1 MNEDFI
7 FRLGAD
13 VSSFTKS
20 ITEVEKEL
28 DSARKAIK
36 GALGDD
42 LVKGNQYV
50 QELEQSLKNLK
61 ATGLEVSG
69 TKNAADAI
77 NNVAKASKEAENAID
92 GVGKSLKSLPKANI
106 EVTGAG
112 KAANEIKNIS
122 PVAQKAQNTL
132 TGLSGVVR
140 DLPFGFIA
148 IQNNLPILIDQF
160 SSLSK
165 TSGGVG
171 GALKGLGGALVGPA
185 GAAFAFG
192 AVVSV
197 VTGLVQKYGSLS
209 SAINEVLVLSK
220 SQKDLQNELSVSI
233 GKTVGDAQSEITTL
247 NNLTNI
253 LTNTNSTLNQ
263 RNGAY
268 EELNQKYPGLLSN
281 LSQEEIA
288 SGKVNSVIAGR
299 IALFAK
305 EIELNGKRKAL
316 EGLIAKEAEKSY
328 TSLSQLANQ
337 SFLDGLTAELQGVL
351 LGFNSGT
358 AGLQVFAQQTQNGA
372 KATQFF
378 EGVLKGVQG
387 ELSETEGAIKQ
398 LTDAEKKRKKE
409 EEEKA
414 KKIQENAAKEK
425 SIAAKK
431 LAQQKALN
439 AAIER
444 EKKALEE
451 VQKQRTIRVTA
462 QLDVDFQRRGN
473 IDTSEILKKRIQET
487 QKEVERT
494 AGAIQIPLKFPA
506 VNPLALLQN
515 LKLAQA
521 EFQKLKEAANLQ
533 ATTQLIT
540 DTFFNPLAGL
550 FEGLISGAKNSMQ
563 EFGKAITSALKQLVA
578 KIIATGIIQIIG
590 VLLSGGFS
598 AAAGGAAGG
607 FKSVLKGIGAAFGF
621 KFETNDLKNV
631 FDFAGIANGLQNAI
645 NSVNTSLA
653 FQGSLSGVANPNF
666 GGVTGGGMAM
676 SGAVNVVLRGQD
688 LVGSLNRTNAQINRV
703 G

>member
-28 DSARKAIK
+28 DSARKAVK

-42 LVKGNQYV
+42 LIKANQYV
-50 QELEQSLKNLK
+50 QNLEQSLKDLRSVGVQVPG
-61 ATGLEVSG
+61 A
-69 TKNAADAI
+69 
-77 NNVAKASKEAENAID
+77 AKAA
-92 GVGKSLKSLPKANI
+92 
-106 EVTGAG
+106 T
-112 KAANEIKNIS
+112 EIKNIA
-122 PVAQKAQNTL
+122 PAAQKAQNTL

-140 DLPFGFIA
+140 DLPFGFVA
-148 IQNNLPILIDQF
+148 IQNNLPILVDQF

-171 GALKGLGGALVGPA
+171 GALKGLGSALVGPA

-209 SAINEVLVLSK
+209 TAISEVLVLQK
-220 SQKDLQNELSVSI
+220 SQNDLTNELNTSI
-233 GKTVGDAQSEITTL
+233 GKTVGEAQAEINTL

-328 TSLSQLANQ
+328 TSLNQIANAT
-337 SFLDGLTAELQGVL
+337 FLDALVLELQGVL
-351 LGFNSGT
+351 LGFNAGT

-387 ELSETEGAIKQ
+387 ELSETEGAIKT
-398 LTDAEKKRKKE
+398 LTDAEKKRK
-409 EEEKA
+409 EEEKKA
-414 KKIQENAAKEK
+414 AEEAAKR
-425 SIAAKK
+425 AAKAK
-431 LAQQKALN
+431 ADKDKQIAQQKALN
-439 AAIER
+439 AEIDRETEAAMKANDEANKRAAATKAKQLETQALKNRTAEIKRLAEIEKQ
-444 EKKALEE
+444 ELDIF
-451 VQKQRTIRVTA
+451 KQRQEA
-462 QLDVDFQRRGN
+462 
-473 IDTSEILKKRIQET
+473 EINYDPFATDPLKKLRDVIPNIVKEINT
-487 QKEVERT
+487 Q
-494 AGAIQIPLKFPA
+494 AGLE
-506 VNPLALLQN
+506 LLEN
-515 LKLAQA
+515 
-521 EFQKLKEAANLQ
+521 
-533 ATTQLIT
+533 
-540 DTFFNPLAGL
+540 TFFNPVQTL
-550 FEGLISGAKNSMQ
+550 FSDLISGADNA
-563 EFGKAITSALKQLVA
+563 FKAFAKAVLSAINQIVA
-578 KIIATGIIQIIG
+578 KIIATGIIK
-590 VLLSGGFS
+590 LLSMIASPGGF
-598 AAAGGAAGG
+598 GGAGG
-607 FKSVLKGIGAAFGF
+607 FAGLLKGIGSALGF
-621 KFETNDLKNV
+621 SIGK
-631 FDFAGIANGLQNAI
+631 
-645 NSVNTSLA
+645 
-653 FQGSLSGVANPNF
+653 VANPNF

>member
-50 QELEQSLKNLK
+50 QDLEQSLKNLRSV
-61 ATGLEVSG
+61 GVQVPG
-69 TKNAADAI
+69 AA
-77 NNVAKASKEAENAID
+77 
-92 GVGKSLKSLPKANI
+92 
-106 EVTGAG
+106 
-112 KAANEIKNIS
+112 KAANEIKNIA
-122 PVAQKAQNTL
+122 PAAQKAQNTL

-140 DLPFGFIA
+140 DLPFGFVA

-160 SSLSK
+160 SALSK

-171 GALKGLGGALVGPA
+171 GALKGLGSALVGPA

-209 SAINEVLVLSK
+209 SAISEVLVLQK
-220 SQKDLQNELSVSI
+220 SQNDLTNELNTSI
-233 GKTVGDAQSEITTL
+233 GKTVGEAQAEINTL

-316 EGLIAKEAEKSY
+316 EGLIAKEAEKSF
-328 TSLSQLANQ
+328 TSLSKLANQ

-351 LGFNSGT
+351 LGFNAGT
-358 AGLQVFAQQTQNGA
+358 AGLQAFAQQTQNGA

-398 LTDAEKKRKKE
+398 LTDADKKRKKE

-414 KKIQENAAKEK
+414 KQLERNAAKEK
-425 SIAAKK
+425 ANTEKK

-439 AAIER
+439 AAIEKETEAR
-444 EKKALEE
+444 LKANVEANKRAAATKAEQLESQALKNRTEQLKRVAIAEKEALTAF
-451 VQKQRTIRVTA
+451 QQR
-462 QLDVDFQRRGN
+462 Q
-473 IDTSEILKKRIQET
+473 
-487 QKEVERT
+487 
-494 AGAIQIPLKFPA
+494 
-506 VNPLALLQN
+506 
-515 LKLAQA
+515 QA
-521 EFQKLKEAANLQ
+521 EMTFGLETMPLLPGFKDLAPKLVKDINTQ
-533 ATTQLIT
+533 AGLELLEN
-540 DTFFNPLAGL
+540 TFFNPVQTL
-550 FEGLISGAKNSMQ
+550 FSDLISGADNA
-563 EFGKAITSALKQLVA
+563 FKAFAKAVLNAINQIVA
-578 KIIATGIIQIIG
+578 KIIATGIIK
-590 VLLSGGFS
+590 LLSMIASPGGF
-598 AAAGGAAGG
+598 GGAGG
-607 FKSVLKGIGAAFGF
+607 FAGLLKGIGSALGF
-621 KFETNDLKNV
+621 SIGK
-631 FDFAGIANGLQNAI
+631 
-645 NSVNTSLA
+645 
-653 FQGSLSGVANPNF
+653 VANPNF

>member
-42 LVKGNQYV
+42 LVKGNQYIKD
-50 QELEQSLKNLK
+50 LEQSLKNLRSVGVQVPG
-61 ATGLEVSG
+61 A
-69 TKNAADAI
+69 
-77 NNVAKASKEAENAID
+77 AKAA
-92 GVGKSLKSLPKANI
+92 
-106 EVTGAG
+106 T
-112 KAANEIKNIS
+112 EIKNIA
-122 PVAQKAQNTL
+122 PAAQKAQNTL

-148 IQNNLPILIDQF
+148 IQNNLPILTDQF
-160 SSLSK
+160 GALSK
-165 TSGGVG
+165 ESGGIKNAFK
-171 GALKGLGGALVGPA
+171 ALGSTLLGPA
-185 GAAFAFG
+185 GAAFAIG
-192 AVVSV
+192 AVISGI
-197 VTGLVQKYGSLS
+197 TALVQKYGSLS
-209 SAINEVLVLSK
+209 SAINEVLVLQK
-220 SQKDLQNELSVSI
+220 SQKDLTNELNTSI
-233 GKTVGDAQSEITTL
+233 GKTVGEAQAEITTL

-281 LSQEEIA
+281 LSKEEIA

-305 EIELNGKRKAL
+305 EVELNGKRKAL
-316 EGLIAKEAEKSY
+316 EGLIAKEAEKSF
-328 TSLSQLANQ
+328 TSLSKLANQ

-351 LGFNSGT
+351 LGFNAGT

-387 ELSETEGAIKQ
+387 ELSETEGAIKT
-398 LTDAEKKRKKE
+398 LTEAERKRKE
-409 EEEKA
+409 EEKKA
-414 KKIQENAAKEK
+414 AEQAAKR
-425 SIAAKK
+425 AAEATALSKK
-431 LAQQKALN
+431 RQAEL
-439 AAIER
+439 ER
-444 EKKALEE
+444 EIKALEKLRE
-451 VQKQRTIRVTA
+451 ERTIRVTA
-462 QLDVDFQRRGN
+462 QLDLDFKRRGN

-487 QKEVERT
+487 QKEVQRT
-494 AGAIQIPLKFPA
+494 AGAIQVPLVFPG

-515 LKLAQA
+515 IKLATE
-521 EFQKLKEAANLQ
+521 EFNKLKEAANLQ

-540 DTFFNPLAGL
+540 DTFFSPLSQL

-598 AAAGGAAGG
+598 AEAGGAANG
-607 FKSVLKGIGAAFGF
+607 FKQVLKGIGSAFGF

>member
-1 MNEDFI
+1 VP
-7 FRLGAD
+7 GA
-13 VSSFTKS
+13 
-20 ITEVEKEL
+20 
-28 DSARKAIK
+28 
-36 GALGDD
+36 
-42 LVKGNQYV
+42 
-50 QELEQSLKNLK
+50 
-61 ATGLEVSG
+61 
-69 TKNAADAI
+69 
-77 NNVAKASKEAENAID
+77 AKAA
-92 GVGKSLKSLPKANI
+92 
-106 EVTGAG
+106 T
-112 KAANEIKNIS
+112 EIKNIA
-122 PVAQKAQNTL
+122 PAAQKAQNTL

-140 DLPFGFIA
+140 DLPFGFVA

-171 GALKGLGGALVGPA
+171 GALKGLGSALVGPA

-209 SAINEVLVLSK
+209 SAISEVLVLQK
-220 SQKDLQNELSVSI
+220 SQNDLTNELNTSI
-233 GKTVGDAQSEITTL
+233 GKTVGEAQAEINTL

-281 LSQEEIA
+281 LSAEEIA

-351 LGFNSGT
+351 LGFNAGT

-387 ELSETEGAIKQ
+387 ELSETEGAIKV
-398 LTDAEKKRKKE
+398 LTDAEKKRK
-409 EEEKA
+409 EEEKKA
-414 KKIQENAAKEK
+414 AEEAAKR
-425 SIAAKK
+425 AAKAK
-431 LAQQKALN
+431 ADKDKQIAKQNALN
-439 AAIER
+439 AAIDR
-444 EKKALEE
+444 ETEAAMKANVEANKRAAATKAEQLESQALKNRTE
-451 VQKQRTIRVTA
+451 QLKRVAIAEKEALTAFQQR
-462 QLDVDFQRRGN
+462 Q
-473 IDTSEILKKRIQET
+473 
-487 QKEVERT
+487 
-494 AGAIQIPLKFPA
+494 
-506 VNPLALLQN
+506 
-515 LKLAQA
+515 QA
-521 EFQKLKEAANLQ
+521 EMTFGLETMPLLPGFKNLAPKLVKEINTQ
-533 ATTQLIT
+533 AGLELLEN
-540 DTFFNPLAGL
+540 TFFNPVQTL
-550 FEGLISGAKNSMQ
+550 FSDLISGADNA
-563 EFGKAITSALKQLVA
+563 FKAFSKAVLSAINQIVA
-578 KIIATGIIQIIG
+578 KIIATGIIK
-590 VLLSGGFS
+590 LLAMIASPGGFTGSGGF
-598 AAAGGAAGG
+598 
-607 FKSVLKGIGAAFGF
+607 KELIKGVGSAFGF
-621 KFETNDLKNV
+621 KFEANTFKNA
-631 FDFAGIANGLQNAI
+631 FDFAGLANGLQNAI

-653 FQGSLSGVANPNF
+653 FQGSLAGVSNPNF

>member
-42 LVKGNQYV
+42 LVKGNQYIKD
-50 QELEQSLKNLK
+50 LEESLKNLRSV
-61 ATGLEVSG
+61 GVQVPG
-69 TKNAADAI
+69 AA
-77 NNVAKASKEAENAID
+77 
-92 GVGKSLKSLPKANI
+92 
-106 EVTGAG
+106 

-122 PVAQKAQNTL
+122 PAAQKAQNTL

-148 IQNNLPILIDQF
+148 IQNNLPILVDQF
-160 SSLSK
+160 SALSK
-165 TSGGVG
+165 TTGGVG
-171 GALKGLGGALVGPA
+171 GALKGLGGALIGPA
-185 GAAFAFG
+185 GVAFAFG

-209 SAINEVLVLSK
+209 SAISEVLVLQK
-220 SQKDLQNELSVSI
+220 SQKDLTNELNTSI
-233 GKTVGDAQSEITTL
+233 GKTVGEAQAEINTL

-281 LSQEEIA
+281 LSKEEIA

-316 EGLIAKEAEKSY
+316 EGLIAKEAEKSF
-328 TSLSQLANQ
+328 TSLSKLANQ

-351 LGFNSGT
+351 LGFNAGT

-414 KKIQENAAKEK
+414 KQLERNAAKEK
-425 SIAAKK
+425 ANTEKK

-444 EKKALEE
+444 ETEARMKANVEANKRAAATKAEQLE
-451 VQKQRTIRVTA
+451 
-462 QLDVDFQRRGN
+462 
-473 IDTSEILKKRIQET
+473 S
-487 QKEVERT
+487 
-494 AGAIQIPLKFPA
+494 
-506 VNPLALLQN
+506 LALKNRTEQLNRVAIAEKEALTAFQQRQ
-515 LKLAQA
+515 QA
-521 EFQKLKEAANLQ
+521 EMTFGLETMPVLPGFKDLAPKLVKDINTQ
-533 ATTQLIT
+533 AGLELIQSS
-540 DTFFNPLAGL
+540 FFNPIQGL

-621 KFETNDLKNV
+621 KTL
-631 FDFAGIANGLQNAI
+631 
-645 NSVNTSLA
+645 
-653 FQGSLSGVANPNF
+653 ANPNF

>member
-42 LVKGNQYV
+42 LVKGNQYIKD
-50 QELEQSLKNLK
+50 LEQSLKNLRK
-61 ATGLEVSG
+61 VGLDIPGTDKTSKNLSDLSGVS
-69 TKNAADAI
+69 
-77 NNVAKASKEAENAID
+77 
-92 GVGKSLKSLPKANI
+92 
-106 EVTGAG
+106 
-112 KAANEIKNIS
+112 
-122 PVAQKAQNTL
+122 QKAQNVL

-148 IQNNLPILIDQF
+148 IQNNLPILTDQIGSLIEESTDF
-160 SSLSK
+160 KDAFKAIGSSIL
-165 TSGGVG
+165 
-171 GALKGLGGALVGPA
+171 GPA
-185 GAAFAFG
+185 GVAFAFG

-209 SAINEVLVLSK
+209 SAISEVLVLQK
-220 SQKDLQNELSVSI
+220 SQNDLTNELNTSI
-233 GKTVGDAQSEITTL
+233 GKTVGEAQAEINTL

-281 LSQEEIA
+281 LSKEEIA

-387 ELSETEGAIKQ
+387 ELSETEGAIKT
-398 LTDAEKKRKKE
+398 LTDAEKKRK
-409 EEEKA
+409 EEEKKA
-414 KKIQENAAKEK
+414 AEEAAKR
-425 SIAAKK
+425 AAKAK
-431 LAQQKALN
+431 ADKDKQIAKQNALN
-439 AAIER
+439 AAIDR
-444 EKKALEE
+444 ETEAAMKANVEANKRAAATKAEQLESQALKNRTE
-451 VQKQRTIRVTA
+451 QLKRVAIAEKEALTAFQQR
-462 QLDVDFQRRGN
+462 Q
-473 IDTSEILKKRIQET
+473 
-487 QKEVERT
+487 
-494 AGAIQIPLKFPA
+494 
-506 VNPLALLQN
+506 
-515 LKLAQA
+515 QA
-521 EFQKLKEAANLQ
+521 EMTFGLETMPVLPGFKDLAPKLVKDINTQ
-533 ATTQLIT
+533 AGLELLEN
-540 DTFFNPLAGL
+540 TFFNPVQTL
-550 FEGLISGAKNSMQ
+550 FSDLISGADNA
-563 EFGKAITSALKQLVA
+563 FKAFAKAVMSAINQIVA
-578 KIIATGIIQIIG
+578 KIIATGIIK
-590 VLLSGGFS
+590 LLTMIASPGGFT
-598 AAAGGAAGG
+598 GAGG
-607 FKSVLKGIGAAFGF
+607 FKELLKGIGGALGFSFG
-621 KFETNDLKNV
+621 
-631 FDFAGIANGLQNAI
+631 
-645 NSVNTSLA
+645 
-653 FQGSLSGVANPNF
+653 GVANPNF

>member
-20 ITEVEKEL
+20 IAEVEKEL
-28 DSARKAIK
+28 ESARKAIK

-50 QELEQSLKNLK
+50 QDLEQSLKNLRSV
-61 ATGLEVSG
+61 GVQVPG
-69 TKNAADAI
+69 AA
-77 NNVAKASKEAENAID
+77 
-92 GVGKSLKSLPKANI
+92 
-106 EVTGAG
+106 
-112 KAANEIKNIS
+112 KAANEIKNIA
-122 PVAQKAQNTL
+122 PAAQKAQNTL

-160 SSLSK
+160 SALSK

-171 GALKGLGGALVGPA
+171 GALKGLGSALVGPA

-197 VTGLVQKYGSLS
+197 VTALVQKYGSLS
-209 SAINEVLVLSK
+209 SAISEVLVLQK
-220 SQKDLQNELSVSI
+220 SQKDLTNELNTSI
-233 GKTVGDAQSEITTL
+233 GKTVGEAQAEINTL

-316 EGLIAKEAEKSY
+316 EALIAKEAEKSF
-328 TSLSQLANQ
+328 TSLSKLANQ

-351 LGFNSGT
+351 LGFNAGT

-387 ELSETEGAIKQ
+387 ELSETEGAIKV
-398 LTDAEKKRKKE
+398 LTDADKKRKKE

-414 KKIQENAAKEK
+414 KQLERNAAKEK
-425 SIAAKK
+425 ANTEKRI
-431 LAQQKALN
+431 AQQKALN

-444 EKKALEE
+444 ETEARLKANVEANKRAAATKAEQLES
-451 VQKQRTIRVTA
+451 QALKNRTE
-462 QLDVDFQRRGN
+462 Q
-473 IDTSEILKKRIQET
+473 LKKVAIAE
-487 QKEVERT
+487 KEALT
-494 AGAIQIPLKFPA
+494 AFQ
-506 VNPLALLQN
+506 QRQ
-515 LKLAQA
+515 QA
-521 EFQKLKEAANLQ
+521 EMAFGLETMPVLPGFKDLAPKLVKDINTQ
-533 ATTQLIT
+533 AGLELLEN
-540 DTFFNPLAGL
+540 TFFNPVQTL
-550 FEGLISGAKNSMQ
+550 FSDLISGADNA
-563 EFGKAITSALKQLVA
+563 FKAFAKAVLNAINQIVA
-578 KIIATGIIQIIG
+578 KIIATGIIKLIAMIA
-590 VLLSGGFS
+590 SPGGFS
-598 AAAGGAAGG
+598 GSGGL
-607 FKSVLKGIGAAFGF
+607 KELLKGIG
-621 KFETNDLKNV
+621 
-631 FDFAGIANGLQNAI
+631 
-645 NSVNTSLA
+645 
-653 FQGSLSGVANPNF
+653 GSLGFSFGGVANPNF

>member
-42 LVKGNQYV
+42 LVKGNQYIKD
-50 QELEQSLKNLK
+50 LEQSLKNLRSVGVQVPG
-61 ATGLEVSG
+61 A
-69 TKNAADAI
+69 
-77 NNVAKASKEAENAID
+77 AKAA
-92 GVGKSLKSLPKANI
+92 
-106 EVTGAG
+106 T
-112 KAANEIKNIS
+112 EIKNIA
-122 PVAQKAQNTL
+122 PAAQKAQNTL

-140 DLPFGFIA
+140 DLPFGFVA

-160 SSLSK
+160 SALSK

-171 GALKGLGGALVGPA
+171 GALKGLGSALVGPA

-197 VTGLVQKYGSLS
+197 VTALVQKYGSLS
-209 SAINEVLVLSK
+209 SAISEVLVLQK
-220 SQKDLQNELSVSI
+220 SQNDLTNELNTSI
-233 GKTVGDAQSEITTL
+233 GKTVGEAQAEINTL

-281 LSQEEIA
+281 LSKEEIA

-305 EIELNGKRKAL
+305 EVELNGKRKAL
-316 EGLIAKEAEKSY
+316 EGLIAKEAEKSF
-328 TSLSQLANQ
+328 TSLSKLANQ

-351 LGFNSGT
+351 LGFNAGT
-358 AGLQVFAQQTQNGA
+358 AGLQAFAQQTQNGA

-398 LTDAEKKRKKE
+398 LTDADKKRQKE
-409 EEEKA
+409 EDDKA
-414 KKIQENAAKEK
+414 KKLERNAAKEK
-425 SIAAKK
+425 ADTEKK

-444 EKKALEE
+444 ETEARMKANVEANKRAAATNAEQLES
-451 VQKQRTIRVTA
+451 QALKNRTEALKRV
-462 QLDVDFQRRGN
+462 
-473 IDTSEILKKRIQET
+473 
-487 QKEVERT
+487 
-494 AGAIQIPLKFPA
+494 
-506 VNPLALLQN
+506 
-515 LKLAQA
+515 AQA
-521 EFQKLKEAANLQ
+521 EKEALTAFQQRQQ
-533 ATTQLIT
+533 AEMTFGLETMPVLPGFKDLAPKLVKDINTQAGLELLEN
-540 DTFFNPLAGL
+540 TFFNPVQTL
-550 FEGLISGAKNSMQ
+550 FSDLISGADNA
-563 EFGKAITSALKQLVA
+563 FKAFAKAVLNAINQIVA
-578 KIIATGIIQIIG
+578 KIIATGIIKLIAMIA
-590 VLLSGGFS
+590 SPGGF
-598 AAAGGAAGG
+598 GGAGG
-607 FKSVLKGIGAAFGF
+607 FKGLLKGIGSALGF
-621 KFETNDLKNV
+621 SIGK
-631 FDFAGIANGLQNAI
+631 
-645 NSVNTSLA
+645 
-653 FQGSLSGVANPNF
+653 VANPNF

>member
-50 QELEQSLKNLK
+50 QDLEQSLKNLRSVGVQVPG
-61 ATGLEVSG
+61 A
-69 TKNAADAI
+69 
-77 NNVAKASKEAENAID
+77 AKAA
-92 GVGKSLKSLPKANI
+92 
-106 EVTGAG
+106 T
-112 KAANEIKNIS
+112 EIKNIA
-122 PVAQKAQNTL
+122 PAAQKAQNTL

-171 GALKGLGGALVGPA
+171 GALKGLGSALVGPA

-192 AVVSV
+192 AVVSAI
-197 VTGLVQKYGSLS
+197 TALVQKYGSLS
-209 SAINEVLVLSK
+209 SAISEVLVLQK
-220 SQKDLQNELSVSI
+220 SQKDLTNELNTSI
-233 GKTVGDAQSEITTL
+233 GKTVGEAQAEITTL

-268 EELNQKYPGLLSN
+268 EELNKKYPGLLSN
-281 LSQEEIA
+281 LSKEEIA

-305 EIELNGKRKAL
+305 EVELNGKRKAL
-316 EGLIAKEAEKSY
+316 EGLIAKEAEKSF
-328 TSLSQLANQ
+328 TSLSKLANQ

-351 LGFNSGT
+351 LGFNAGT
-358 AGLQVFAQQTQNGA
+358 AGLQAFAQQTQNGA
-372 KATQFF
+372 KSTQFF

-387 ELSETEGAIKQ
+387 ELSETEGAIKT
-398 LTDAEKKRKKE
+398 LTEAERKRKE
-409 EEEKA
+409 EEKKA
-414 KKIQENAAKEK
+414 AELAAKRSSEATAQ
-425 SIAAKK
+425 SKK
-431 LAQQKALN
+431 RQAEL
-439 AAIER
+439 ER
-444 EKKALEE
+444 EIKALEKIRQE
-451 VQKQRTIRVTA
+451 RTIRVTA
-462 QLDVDFQRRGN
+462 QLEVDFQRRGN

-487 QKEVERT
+487 QKEVQRT
-494 AGAIQIPLKFPA
+494 AGAIQVPLQFPA
-506 VNPLALLQN
+506 VNPLGLLQN
-515 LKLAQA
+515 IKLAQA

-533 ATTQLIT
+533 ATTQLIS
-540 DTFFNPLAGL
+540 DTFFSPLSNL
-550 FEGLISGAKNSMQ
+550 FQDLISGADNA
-563 EFGKAITSALKQLVA
+563 FKAFAKAVMSAINQIVA
-578 KIIATGIIQIIG
+578 KIIATGIIK
-590 VLLSGGFS
+590 LLSMIASPGGF
-598 AAAGGAAGG
+598 GGAGG
-607 FKSVLKGIGAAFGF
+607 FAGLLKGIGSALGF
-621 KFETNDLKNV
+621 SIGK
-631 FDFAGIANGLQNAI
+631 
-645 NSVNTSLA
+645 
-653 FQGSLSGVANPNF
+653 VANPNF
-666 GGVTGGGMAM
+666 GGVTSGGMAM

>member
-42 LVKGNQYV
+42 LVKGNQYIKD
-50 QELEQSLKNLK
+50 LEQSLKNLK
-61 ATGLEVSG
+61 SVGVQVPGA
-69 TKNAADAI
+69 
-77 NNVAKASKEAENAID
+77 AKAA
-92 GVGKSLKSLPKANI
+92 
-106 EVTGAG
+106 T
-112 KAANEIKNIS
+112 EIKNIA
-122 PVAQKAQNTL
+122 PAAQKAQNTL

-160 SSLSK
+160 STLSK
-165 TSGGVG
+165 TSKGIG
-171 GALKGLGGALVGPA
+171 GAFKELGGALVGPA

-209 SAINEVLVLSK
+209 SAISEVLVLQK
-220 SQKDLQNELSVSI
+220 SQKDLTNELNTSI
-233 GKTVGDAQSEITTL
+233 GKTVGEAQAEINTL

-281 LSQEEIA
+281 LSKEEIA

-316 EGLIAKEAEKSY
+316 EGLIAKEAEKSF
-328 TSLSQLANQ
+328 TSLSKLANQ

-351 LGFNSGT
+351 LGFNAGT

-398 LTDAEKKRKKE
+398 LTDAEKKRQKE
-409 EEEKA
+409 EDDKA
-414 KKIQENAAKEK
+414 KKLERNAAKEK
-425 SIAAKK
+425 ADTEKK

-444 EKKALEE
+444 ETEARMKANTEANKRAAAVKAEQLESL
-451 VQKQRTIRVTA
+451 A
-462 QLDVDFQRRGN
+462 
-473 IDTSEILKKRIQET
+473 LKN
-487 QKEVERT
+487 RT
-494 AGAIQIPLKFPA
+494 AELKR
-506 VNPLALLQN
+506 V
-515 LKLAQA
+515 AQA
-521 EFQKLKEAANLQ
+521 EKEALTAFQQRQQ
-533 ATTQLIT
+533 AEMTFGLETMPVLPGFKDLAPKLVKDINTQAGLELLEN
-540 DTFFNPLAGL
+540 TFFNPVQTL
-550 FEGLISGAKNSMQ
+550 FSDLISGADNA
-563 EFGKAITSALKQLVA
+563 FKAFAKAVMSAINQIVA
-578 KIIATGIIQIIG
+578 KIIATGIIK
-590 VLLSGGFS
+590 LLSMIASPGGFT
-598 AAAGGAAGG
+598 GAGG
-607 FKSVLKGIGAAFGF
+607 FKELLKGIGGALGFSFG
-621 KFETNDLKNV
+621 
-631 FDFAGIANGLQNAI
+631 
-645 NSVNTSLA
+645 
-653 FQGSLSGVANPNF
+653 GVANPNF

>member
-36 GALGDD
+36 SALGDD
-42 LVKGNQYV
+42 LIKANQYV
-50 QELEQSLKNLK
+50 QNLEQSLKDLRSVGVQVPG
-61 ATGLEVSG
+61 A
-69 TKNAADAI
+69 
-77 NNVAKASKEAENAID
+77 AKAA
-92 GVGKSLKSLPKANI
+92 
-106 EVTGAG
+106 T
-112 KAANEIKNIS
+112 EIKNIA
-122 PVAQKAQNTL
+122 PAAQKAQNTL

-140 DLPFGFIA
+140 DLPFGFVA
-148 IQNNLPILIDQF
+148 IQNNLPILVDQF

-171 GALKGLGGALVGPA
+171 GALKGLGAALVGPA

-197 VTGLVQKYGSLS
+197 VTALVQKYGSLS
-209 SAINEVLVLSK
+209 SAISEVLVLQK
-220 SQKDLQNELSVSI
+220 SQKDLTNELNTSI
-233 GKTVGDAQSEITTL
+233 GKTVGEAQAEINTL

-316 EGLIAKEAEKSY
+316 EGLIAKEAEKSF
-328 TSLSQLANQ
+328 TSLSKLANQ

-351 LGFNSGT
+351 LGFNAGT
-358 AGLQVFAQQTQNGA
+358 AGLQAFAQQTQNGA

-387 ELSETEGAIKQ
+387 ELSETEGAIKV
-398 LTDAEKKRKKE
+398 LTDAEKKRK
-409 EEEKA
+409 EEEKKA
-414 KKIQENAAKEK
+414 AELAAKRASEATAL
-425 SIAAKK
+425 SKK
-431 LAQQKALN
+431 RQAEL
-439 AAIER
+439 ER
-444 EKKALEE
+444 EIKALEKLRQE
-451 VQKQRTIRVTA
+451 RTIRVTA
-462 QLDVDFQRRGN
+462 QLEVDFQRRGN
-473 IDTSEILKKRIQET
+473 IDTSEILKKRIKET

-494 AGAIQIPLKFPA
+494 AGVIQVPLQFPA

-515 LKLAQA
+515 IKLAQA
-521 EFQKLKEAANLQ
+521 EFAKLKEAANLE
-533 ATTQLIT
+533 ATTQLLS
-540 DTFFNPLAGL
+540 DTFFSPISNL
-550 FEGLISGAKNSMQ
+550 FQDLISGADNA
-563 EFGKAITSALKQLVA
+563 FKAFAKAVLSAINQIVA
-578 KIIATGIIQIIG
+578 KIIATGIIK
-590 VLLSGGFS
+590 LLAMIASPGGFTGSGGFKELIKGVGS
-598 AAAGGAAGG
+598 A
-607 FKSVLKGIGAAFGF
+607 LGF
-621 KFETNDLKNV
+621 KFEANTFKNA

-653 FQGSLSGVANPNF
+653 FQGSLAGVANPNF

>member
-50 QELEQSLKNLK
+50 EQLEQSLKDLK
-61 ATGLEVSG
+61 STGVQVPG
-69 TKNAADAI
+69 A
-77 NNVAKASKEAENAID
+77 AKAA
-92 GVGKSLKSLPKANI
+92 
-106 EVTGAG
+106 T
-112 KAANEIKNIS
+112 EIKNIS
-122 PVAQKAQNTL
+122 PAAQKAQNTL

-148 IQNNLPILIDQF
+148 IQNNLPILADQF
-160 SSLSK
+160 GALSK
-165 TSGGVG
+165 ESGGIKNALKQFG
-171 GALKGLGGALVGPA
+171 GALAGPA
-185 GAAFAFG
+185 GIAFAVG
-192 AVVSV
+192 AVISSI
-197 VTGLVQKYGSLS
+197 TALVQKYGSLS
-209 SAINEVLVLSK
+209 SAISEVLVLQK
-220 SQKDLQNELSVSI
+220 SQKDLQNELSTSI
-233 GKTVGDAQSEITTL
+233 GKTVGEAQAEITTL

-288 SGKVNSVIAGR
+288 SGKVNTVIAGR

-316 EGLIAKEAEKSY
+316 EGLIAKEAEKSF
-328 TSLSQLANQ
+328 TSLSKLANA
-337 SFLDGLTAELQGVL
+337 SFLDALVMELEGVL
-351 LGFNSGT
+351 LGFNAGT

-387 ELSETEGAIKQ
+387 ELSETEGAIKT
-398 LTDAEKKRKKE
+398 LTDAEKKRK
-409 EEEKA
+409 EEEKKA
-414 KKIQENAAKEK
+414 AEEAAKRAAKAKADQEKKI
-425 SIAAKK
+425 
-431 LAQQKALN
+431 AQQKALN

-444 EKKALEE
+444 ETEARMKANTEANKRAAAVKAQQLESLAL
-451 VQKQRTIRVTA
+451 KNRTA
-462 QLDVDFQRRGN
+462 
-473 IDTSEILKKRIQET
+473 ELKK
-487 QKEVERT
+487 V
-494 AGAIQIPLKFPA
+494 
-506 VNPLALLQN
+506 
-515 LKLAQA
+515 AQA
-521 EFQKLKEAANLQ
+521 EKEALTAFQQRQQAEMTFGLETMPVLPGFKNLAPKLVKEINTQ
-533 ATTQLIT
+533 AGLDILEN
-540 DTFFNPLAGL
+540 TFFNPIQGL
-550 FEGLISGAKNSMQ
+550 FTDLISGADNAFKS
-563 EFGKAITSALKQLVA
+563 FAKAVLSAINQIVA
-578 KIIATGIIQIIG
+578 KIIATGIIK
-590 VLLSGGFS
+590 LLAMLASPGGF
-598 AAAGGAAGG
+598 AGAGG
-607 FKSVLKGIGAAFGF
+607 FKELIKGVGSAFGF
-621 KFETNDLKNV
+621 KFEANTFKNA

-645 NSVNTSLA
+645 NSVNTSFA
-653 FQGSLSGVANPNF
+653 FQGSLAGVSNPNF

>member
-50 QELEQSLKNLK
+50 QDLEQSLKNLRSV
-61 ATGLEVSG
+61 GVQVPG
-69 TKNAADAI
+69 AA
-77 NNVAKASKEAENAID
+77 
-92 GVGKSLKSLPKANI
+92 
-106 EVTGAG
+106 
-112 KAANEIKNIS
+112 KAANEIKNIA
-122 PVAQKAQNTL
+122 PAAQKAQNTL

-160 SSLSK
+160 SALSK

-192 AVVSV
+192 AVVSAI
-197 VTGLVQKYGSLS
+197 TALVQKYGSLS
-209 SAINEVLVLSK
+209 SAINEVLVLQK
-220 SQKDLQNELSVSI
+220 SQKDLTNELNTSI
-233 GKTVGDAQSEITTL
+233 GNTVGEAQAEITTL
-247 NNLTNI
+247 NNLTSI

-268 EELNQKYPGLLSN
+268 EELNKKYPGLLSN
-281 LSQEEIA
+281 LSKEEIA

-305 EIELNGKRKAL
+305 EVELNGKRKAL
-316 EGLIAKEAEKSY
+316 EGLIAKEAEKSF
-328 TSLSQLANQ
+328 TSLSKLANQ

-351 LGFNSGT
+351 LGFNAGT
-358 AGLQVFAQQTQNGA
+358 AGLQAFAQQTQNGA
-372 KATQFF
+372 KSTQFF

-387 ELSETEGAIKQ
+387 ELSETEGAIKT
-398 LTDAEKKRKKE
+398 LTDAEKKRK
-409 EEEKA
+409 EEEKKA
-414 KKIQENAAKEK
+414 AELAAKRASEATAQ
-425 SIAAKK
+425 SKK
-431 LAQQKALN
+431 RQAEL
-439 AAIER
+439 ER
-444 EKKALEE
+444 EIKALEKIRQE
-451 VQKQRTIRVTA
+451 RTIRVTA
-462 QLDVDFQRRGN
+462 QLEVDFQRRGN

-494 AGAIQIPLKFPA
+494 AGVIQVPLQFPG
-506 VNPLALLQN
+506 VNPLGLLEN
-515 LKLAQA
+515 IKLAQA
-521 EFQKLKEAANLQ
+521 EFAKLKEAANLQ
-533 ATTQLIT
+533 AATNLIS
-540 DTFFNPLAGL
+540 DTFFTPLSGL
-550 FEGLISGAKNSMQ
+550 FEGLISGADNAFK
-563 EFGKAITSALKQLVA
+563 EFTKAIFKAINQIVA
-578 KIIATGIIQIIG
+578 KIIATGIIS
-590 VLLSGGFS
+590 LLANLLFPG
-598 AAAGGAAGG
+598 AGGVGVSLG
-607 FKSVLKGIGAAFGF
+607 KKVLGDIGAAFGF
-621 KFETNDLKNV
+621 KTL
-631 FDFAGIANGLQNAI
+631 
-645 NSVNTSLA
+645 
-653 FQGSLSGVANPNF
+653 ANPNF
-666 GGVTGGGMAM
+666 GGVTSGGMAM

>member
-42 LVKGNQYV
+42 LLKGNQYV
-50 QELEQSLKNLK
+50 QDLEQSLKNLK
-61 ATGLEVSG
+61 DTGLEVSG

-77 NNVAKASKEAENAID
+77 NNVAKASKEAENAIN

-112 KAANEIKNIS
+112 KAANEIKKLS
-122 PVAQKAQNTL
+122 PEAQKAQNTL

-148 IQNNLPILIDQF
+148 IQNNLPILTDQF
-160 SSLSK
+160 GALSK
-165 TSGGVG
+165 ESGGIKNAFK
-171 GALKGLGGALVGPA
+171 ALGSTLLGPA
-185 GAAFAFG
+185 GAAFAIG
-192 AVVSV
+192 AVISGI
-197 VTGLVQKYGSLS
+197 TALVQKYGSLS
-209 SAINEVLVLSK
+209 SAINEVLVLQK
-220 SQKDLQNELSVSI
+220 SQKDLTNELNTSI
-233 GKTVGDAQSEITTL
+233 GKTVGETQAEITTL

-281 LSQEEIA
+281 LSKEEIA

-305 EIELNGKRKAL
+305 EVELNGKRKAL
-316 EGLIAKEAEKSY
+316 EALIAKEAEKSF
-328 TSLSQLANQ
+328 TSLSKLANQ

-351 LGFNSGT
+351 LGFNAGT
-358 AGLQVFAQQTQNGA
+358 AGLQAFAQQTQNGA
-372 KATQFF
+372 KSTQFF

-387 ELSETEGAIKQ
+387 ELSETEGAIKT
-398 LTDAEKKRKKE
+398 LTDAEKKRK
-409 EEEKA
+409 EEEKKA
-414 KKIQENAAKEK
+414 AEQAAKRASEATTQ
-425 SIAAKK
+425 SKK
-431 LAQQKALN
+431 RQAEL
-439 AAIER
+439 ER
-444 EKKALEE
+444 EIKALEKLRE
-451 VQKQRTIRVTA
+451 ERTIRVTA
-462 QLDVDFQRRGN
+462 QLEVDFQRRGN

-487 QKEVERT
+487 QKQVQRT
-494 AGAIQIPLKFPA
+494 AGAIQVPLKFPA
-506 VNPLALLQN
+506 VNPLGLLQN
-515 LKLAQA
+515 IKLATE
-521 EFQKLKEAANLQ
+521 EFNKLKEAANLQ
-533 ATTQLIT
+533 ATTQLIS
-540 DTFFNPLAGL
+540 DTFFSPLAGL

-621 KFETNDLKNV
+621 KTL
-631 FDFAGIANGLQNAI
+631 
-645 NSVNTSLA
+645 
-653 FQGSLSGVANPNF
+653 ANPNF

>member
-50 QELEQSLKNLK
+50 EQLEQSLKDLK
-61 ATGLEVSG
+61 ATGVQ
-69 TKNAADAI
+69 
-77 NNVAKASKEAENAID
+77 V
-92 GVGKSLKSLPKANI
+92 P
-106 EVTGAG
+106 GAG
-112 KAANEIKNIS
+112 KAATEIKNIA
-122 PVAQKAQNTL
+122 PAAQKAQNTL

-160 SSLSK
+160 SALSK

-197 VTGLVQKYGSLS
+197 VTALVQKYGSLS
-209 SAINEVLVLSK
+209 SAISEVLVLQK
-220 SQKDLQNELSVSI
+220 SQKDLTNELNTSI
-233 GKTVGDAQSEITTL
+233 GKTVGEAQAEITTL
-247 NNLTNI
+247 NNLTSI

-281 LSQEEIA
+281 LSKEEIA

-305 EIELNGKRKAL
+305 EVELNGKRKAL
-316 EGLIAKEAEKSY
+316 EGLIAKEAEKSF
-328 TSLSQLANQ
+328 TSLSKLANQ

-398 LTDAEKKRKKE
+398 LTDAEKKRK
-409 EEEKA
+409 EEEKKA
-414 KKIQENAAKEK
+414 AEEAAKR
-425 SIAAKK
+425 AAKAKADQEKK

-444 EKKALEE
+444 ETEARMKANTEANKRAAATKAEQLE
-451 VQKQRTIRVTA
+451 
-462 QLDVDFQRRGN
+462 
-473 IDTSEILKKRIQET
+473 S
-487 QKEVERT
+487 
-494 AGAIQIPLKFPA
+494 
-506 VNPLALLQN
+506 LALKNRTEQ
-515 LKLAQA
+515 LKRVAQA
-521 EFQKLKEAANLQ
+521 EKEALTAFQQRQQ
-533 ATTQLIT
+533 AEMTFGLETMPVLPGFKDLAPKLVKDINTQAGLELLEN
-540 DTFFNPLAGL
+540 TFFNPVQTL
-550 FEGLISGAKNSMQ
+550 FSDLISGADNA
-563 EFGKAITSALKQLVA
+563 FKAFAKAVMSAINQIVA
-578 KIIATGIIQIIG
+578 KIIATGIIK
-590 VLLSGGFS
+590 LLSMIASPGGFT
-598 AAAGGAAGG
+598 GAGG
-607 FKSVLKGIGAAFGF
+607 FKELLKGIGGALGFSFG
-621 KFETNDLKNV
+621 
-631 FDFAGIANGLQNAI
+631 
-645 NSVNTSLA
+645 
-653 FQGSLSGVANPNF
+653 GVANPNF

>member
-50 QELEQSLKNLK
+50 EQLEQSLKDLK
-61 ATGLEVSG
+61 ATGVQVPG
-69 TKNAADAI
+69 AA
-77 NNVAKASKEAENAID
+77 
-92 GVGKSLKSLPKANI
+92 
-106 EVTGAG
+106 

-122 PVAQKAQNTL
+122 PAAQKAQNTL

-148 IQNNLPILIDQF
+148 IQNNLPILVDQF
-160 SSLSK
+160 SALSK
-165 TSGGVG
+165 TTGGVG
-171 GALKGLGGALVGPA
+171 GALKGLGGALIGPA
-185 GAAFAFG
+185 GVAFAFG

-197 VTGLVQKYGSLS
+197 ITALVQKYGSLS
-209 SAINEVLVLSK
+209 SAISEVLVLQK
-220 SQKDLQNELSVSI
+220 SQKDLTNELNTSI
-233 GKTVGDAQSEITTL
+233 GKTVGEAQAEINTL

-316 EGLIAKEAEKSY
+316 EGLIAKEAEKSF
-328 TSLSQLANQ
+328 TSLSKLANQ
-337 SFLDGLTAELQGVL
+337 SFLDGVTAELQGVL
-351 LGFNSGT
+351 LGFNAGT

-398 LTDAEKKRKKE
+398 LTDAEKKRK
-409 EEEKA
+409 EEEKKA
-414 KKIQENAAKEK
+414 AEEAAKR
-425 SIAAKK
+425 AAKAK
-431 LAQQKALN
+431 ADKDKQLAQQKALN

-444 EKKALEE
+444 ETEARMKANTEANKRAAAVKAEQLESL
-451 VQKQRTIRVTA
+451 A
-462 QLDVDFQRRGN
+462 
-473 IDTSEILKKRIQET
+473 LKN
-487 QKEVERT
+487 RT
-494 AGAIQIPLKFPA
+494 AELKR
-506 VNPLALLQN
+506 V
-515 LKLAQA
+515 AQA
-521 EFQKLKEAANLQ
+521 EKEALTAFQQRQQ
-533 ATTQLIT
+533 AEMTFGLETMPVLPGFKDLAPKLVKDINTQAGLELLEN
-540 DTFFNPLAGL
+540 TFFNPVQTL
-550 FEGLISGAKNSMQ
+550 FSDLISGADNA
-563 EFGKAITSALKQLVA
+563 FKAFAKAVMSAINQIVA
-578 KIIATGIIQIIG
+578 KIIATGIIK
-590 VLLSGGFS
+590 LLSMIASPGGFT
-598 AAAGGAAGG
+598 GAGG
-607 FKSVLKGIGAAFGF
+607 FKELLKGIGGALGFSFG
-621 KFETNDLKNV
+621 
-631 FDFAGIANGLQNAI
+631 
-645 NSVNTSLA
+645 
-653 FQGSLSGVANPNF
+653 GVANPNF